1 MNKMGT
7 IIGFT
12 FKNKVKTKSFLITTL
27 ILVVLL
33 SIGMNVPYLIKV
45 FKGDDGAAKAGT
57 PVGVVAEQGYQPAE
71 LLLAY
76 TPPAETDDKVVFTSY
91 ASAEDA
97 ALKQGLDDG
106 TIEGYLTFAAENS
119 EGVPPVTYHSK
130 DGEISDK
137 VQAYLQSA
145 LQQVNTGLI
154 VGDKLTQ
161 SQVAAVFSPVT
172 IDTQQLSTD
181 GTGSGAGQDE
191 AIPGINFIVVYA
203 LLMLFF
209 MSLMMT
215 GNMISAEITS
225 EKSSRIMEILIT
237 SASPLTQ
244 MFGKVIGI
252 FLVGLLQIA
261 IISASIAANL
271 MLPHNSG
278 VLTDFDLDLGQ
289 LDISIIAYGLVLY
302 ILGYFLYALMYAA
315 VGSIVSRTE
324 DLGQAIMPI
333 LMLGLVSFYIPLFSI
348 ANPDTMMI
356 KVASYIPFTSS
367 LSMLLRIGVG
377 HVATWEI
384 LVSLL
389 ILLVTTFVFGWLAAK
404 IYRTGVLMYGKRP
417 SIKEIRKAMKAYKI

>member
-7 IIGFT
+7 IISFT
-12 FKNKVKTKSFLITTL
+12 FKNKVRTKSFLITTL
-27 ILVVLL
+27 ILVLLL

-45 FKGDDGAAKAGT
+45 FKGDDGAAKDGT
-57 PVGVVAEQGYQPAE
+57 PIGVVAEQGYRPAE

-76 TPPAETDDKVVFTSY
+76 TPPAENADKVVFTSFP
-91 ASAEDA
+91 SAEDA
-97 ALKQGLDDG
+97 VLKKGLEEG
-106 TIEGYLTFAAENS
+106 TVEGYLTFAAENS

-154 VGDKLTQ
+154 VGDKLTE
-161 SQVAAVFSPVT
+161 SQVAAVFTPVS
-172 IDTQQLSTD
+172 IDTQQLSKD
-181 GTGSGAGQDE
+181 GTAAGSGQEE
-191 AIPGINFIVVYA
+191 AVPSINYVIVYA

-271 MLPHNSG
+271 MLPHNAG

-289 LDISIIAYGLVLY
+289 LDVSIIAYGLVLY
-302 ILGYFLYALMYAA
+302 ILGYFLFALMYAA

-324 DLGQAIMPI
+324 DLGQAVMPV

-356 KVASYIPFTSS
+356 KVASFIPFTSP

-377 HVATWEI
+377 HVAFWEI
-384 LVSLL
+384 LVSLA
-389 ILLVTTFVFGWLAAK
+389 ILLVTTFIFGWLAAK